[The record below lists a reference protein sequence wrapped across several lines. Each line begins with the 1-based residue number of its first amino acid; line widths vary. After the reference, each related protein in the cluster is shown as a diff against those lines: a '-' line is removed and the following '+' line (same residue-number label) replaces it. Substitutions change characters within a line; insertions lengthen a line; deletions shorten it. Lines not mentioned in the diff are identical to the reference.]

1 MKRTVIVMFL
11 FIIFA
16 AASMPAQ
23 YKPDGQKA
31 LETIKFLASDD
42 LQGRRSGT
50 PGYQKAAEYVANK
63 MAEYGLK
70 PGGTDDTFYQQVE
83 FKRWRQF
90 NQPLRLEM
98 LAPRKLIFSPGR
110 DRDFFPNSG
119 TGSGIVT
126 GKPVFVGYG
135 LFSPEQEWD
144 DYAGIDVK
152 GKIVLIIPDAPD
164 FMTAIAK
171 KEKYLET
178 KIKTAIEKEAAGIL
192 FMNINNKIRGYGFP
206 PGAKKNTCPEGFVIL
221 TANPA
226 LLDKIFYTAGS
237 SWRSLVSNTLRE
249 KRSYSTELDVSLEM
263 EAHFIQEDRQ
273 APNVLGILP
282 GKHPELKNEYIII
295 GGHLDHL
302 GISWD
307 GEILNGADDD
317 ATGVAVVL
325 EVARSLKRNGFQP
338 DRTIVFAAWAGE
350 ELGLIGSKYYNKH
363 PLYPLEKT
371 VVYFNLDMV
380 GTGDSDLYVG
390 GMWEFAGFF
399 EFLKQ
404 NMQEKFKQKLNF
416 RIDYRGSDHS
426 SFLTKGVTCISLRT
440 GNVRTGELDDEHPE
454 YHKPGDTSA
463 LILPERLQETA
474 EFCYDN
480 IVLLANCR
488 EDLLAQDHYIQFL
501 HKSATVVDL
510 HCDTIGRALRGQDLT
525 LDNERGHIDIP
536 KLKLGAVDLQ
546 VFACYVGPPR
556 TELQK
561 NQAARRVFDQVDAVH
576 ELVFSNPEDLLL
588 ITSPDDMRSLRGN
601 RKTGILIG
609 IEGGY
614 AIENDLRL
622 LRSFYRTG
630 ARLMTL
636 THWTHTDWADASGDP
651 EPVSGGLN
659 ELGEKIVK
667 EMNRLGMIID
677 VSHAHDE
684 TFWDVINITKAPIVA
699 SHSCCRALSEHHRNM
714 SDEMLLAL
722 KKNGG
727 MIGINYLPGFLNAD
741 NDLKIQELRNRLLKQ
756 YALPADRKEFIA
768 ADRELRKKFNTE
780 FRTRSQQLRA
790 ELPVV
795 DVKTV
800 VDHIEHVIKVT
811 GSKNHIGLGSDFDGI
826 GTTPVGLENTGKIS
840 NITAELVKRGYK
852 DTDIKKILGGNFI
865 RIFNRITK
873 VAEKMAKEKS

>member
-1 MKRTVIVMFL
+1 MKRTVILIFL
-11 FIIFA
+11 FIIIA
-16 AASMPAQ
+16 TNSLTAQ
-23 YKPDGQKA
+23 NKPDGKKA
-31 LETIKFLASDD
+31 WETVKFLASED

-50 PGYQKAAEYVANK
+50 PGYQKAAEYIAEK

-70 PGGTDDTFYQQVE
+70 PGGSEDSFFQQVD
-83 FKRWRQF
+83 FKNWRQF
-90 NQPLRLEM
+90 DQPLRLEM
-98 LAPRKLIFSPGR
+98 QAPRKILFSPGR

-119 TGSGIVT
+119 TGSGIIK

-135 LFSPEQEWD
+135 LVTQEQEWD

-164 FMTAIAK
+164 FMTSIAK
-171 KEKYLET
+171 KEKSLET
-178 KIKTAIEKEAAGIL
+178 KIKTAIEKEAAGII
-192 FMNINNKIRGYGFP
+192 FMNINDKIKGYGFP
-206 PGAKKNTCPEGFVIL
+206 SGAKKGTCPEGFVML

-226 LLDKIFYTAGS
+226 LLDKMFYTAGS
-237 SWRSLVSNTLRE
+237 SWRNLVSKTLRE
-249 KRSYSTELDVSLEM
+249 KKSYSCELNIRMEM
-263 EAHFIQEDRQ
+263 EVHFIQEDRQ

-302 GISWD
+302 GIDWN
-307 GEILNGADDD
+307 GEILHGADDD

-325 EVARSLKRNGFQP
+325 EVARILKTNRFQS
-338 DRTIVFAAWAGE
+338 DRTLVFAAWAGE

-404 NMQEKFKQKLNF
+404 NMQEKFKQKLNY

-440 GNVRTGELDDEHPE
+440 GNVRTRELDDEHPE
-454 YHKPGDTSA
+454 YHKPGDTIDM
-463 LILPERLQETA
+463 ILPERLQEAA
-474 EFCYDN
+474 EFNYDN

-488 EDLLAQDHYIQFL
+488 EDLLAQDHHIQFI
-501 HKSATVVDL
+501 HKDATVVDL
-510 HCDTIGRALRGQDLT
+510 HCDTIGRALRGQDLAQ
-525 LDNERGHIDIP
+525 DNERGHIDIP
-536 KLKLGAVDLQ
+536 KLKQGAVDLQ
-546 VFACYVGPPR
+546 VFACYVGPPGN
-556 TELQK
+556 ELQK
-561 NQAARRVFDQVDAVH
+561 NQAAHRVFDQIDAVH
-576 ELVFSNPEDLLL
+576 ELITSNPEDLLL
-588 ITSPDDMRSLRGN
+588 ITTPENMRNLRGN

-630 ARLMTL
+630 VRLMTL

-651 EPVSGGLN
+651 EPVFGGLN
-659 ELGEKIVK
+659 ELGEKVVH
-667 EMNRLGMIID
+667 EMNRLGMVID
-677 VSHAHDE
+677 VSHSHDE
-684 TFWDVINITKAPIVA
+684 TFWDVIKITKAPIVA
-699 SHSCCRALSEHHRNM
+699 SHSCCRALSTHHRNM
-714 SDEMLLAL
+714 TDKMLQALA
-722 KKNGG
+722 KNRG
-727 MIGINYLPGFLNAD
+727 MIGINYLPGFLKAE
-741 NDLKIQELRNRLLKQ
+741 NDLKIQDLRTQLLKK
-756 YALPADRKEFIA
+756 YELPVDRKEFFA
-768 ADRELRKKFNTE
+768 ADREIRKKFNIE
-780 FRTRSQQLRA
+780 FRTKSQQLKE
-790 ELPVV
+790 ELPAV

-811 GSKNHIGLGSDFDGI
+811 SSKNYVGLGSDFDGI
-826 GTTPVGLENTGKIS
+826 GSTPVGLEHTGKIS

-852 DTDIKKILGGNFI
+852 DSDIKKILGGNFI
-865 RIFNRITK
+865 RVFKK
-873 VAEKMAKEKS
+873 VTSVAAKMAKEKS